1 METSTTALVQL
12 MSAADRM
19 DLFAALIAKMSNE
32 PLSQQVV
39 CWQTVTV
46 IGQP

>member
-1 METSTTALVQL
+1 METSTTDRVQL
-12 MSAADRM
+12 MSALCGM
-19 DLFAALIAKMSNE
+19 GLFAALIAKMSGE

-39 CWQTVTV
+39 CWLTFTV